1 MTPVK
6 STMMEKITNKEYQN
20 SLGNGVP
27 TKIQAIDTNGDP
39 ILSTPSELMT
49 ALESI
54 GMFRRIF
61 FPSGTGSQWLKIM
74 EIKRGINCSFLL
86 NMICFANQ
94 PASIIV
100 GYAVSYEGNVMHC
113 DFKQLI
119 GKAGELYNPNVKYRN
134 ENGTISIW
142 AKDSCVSS
150 KASCITILH
159 GNAEFPMIIETPPE
173 DAIQPIW

>member
-1 MTPVK
+1 MI
-6 STMMEKITNKEYQN
+6 KIRPLKLNGMKEN
-20 SLGNGVP
+20 ELSSGVP
-27 TKIQAIDTNGDP
+27 TKIRGIDTNGNS
-39 ILSTPSELMT
+39 IVSTPSELMT

-54 GMFRRIF
+54 GMFKRIF
-61 FPSGTGSQWLKIM
+61 FPIGTGARWLKIM
-74 EIKRGINCSFLL
+74 EIKRGMNCSFLL
-86 NMICFANQ
+86 NMICYTNQ

-100 GYAVSYEGNVMHC
+100 GYVVNYDDKIMHS

-142 AKDSCVSS
+142 AKDSCISS

>member
-1 MTPVK
+1 M
-6 STMMEKITNKEYQN
+6 KEN
-20 SLGNGVP
+20 ELSSGVP
-27 TKIQAIDTNGDP
+27 TKIRGIDTNGNS
-39 ILSTPSELMT
+39 IVSTPSELMT

-54 GMFRRIF
+54 GMFKRIF
-61 FPSGTGSQWLKIM
+61 FPIGTGARWLKIM
-74 EIKRGINCSFLL
+74 EIKRGMNCSFLL
-86 NMICFANQ
+86 NMICYTNQ

-100 GYAVSYEGNVMHC
+100 GYVVNYDDKTMHS

-119 GKAGELYNPNVKYRN
+119 GEAGELYNPNVKYRK
-134 ENGTISIW
+134 ENGIISIW

>member
-1 MTPVK
+1 M
-6 STMMEKITNKEYQN
+6 KEN
-20 SLGNGVP
+20 ELSSGVP
-27 TKIQAIDTNGDP
+27 TKIRGIDANGNS
-39 ILSTPSELMT
+39 IVSTPSELMT

-54 GMFRRIF
+54 GMFKRIF
-61 FPSGTGSQWLKIM
+61 FPFGTGARWLKIM

-86 NMICFANQ
+86 NMICYTNQ

-100 GYAVSYEGNVMHC
+100 GYVVNYDDKIMHS

-173 DAIQPIW
+173 NAIQPIW

>member
-1 MTPVK
+1 M
-6 STMMEKITNKEYQN
+6 KEN
-20 SLGNGVP
+20 ELSSGVP
-27 TKIQAIDTNGDP
+27 TKIRGIDTNGNS
-39 ILSTPSELMT
+39 IVSTPSELMT

-54 GMFRRIF
+54 GMFKRIF
-61 FPSGTGSQWLKIM
+61 FPIGTGARWLKIM
-74 EIKRGINCSFLL
+74 EIKRGMNCSFLL
-86 NMICFANQ
+86 NMICYTNQ

-100 GYAVSYEGNVMHC
+100 GYVVNYDDKIMHS

-142 AKDSCVSS
+142 AKDSCISS